1 MVQERQAELPQAES
15 PFPTWGAIAST
26 RVDADTLIARG
37 PVLFWGV
44 ILSATAAATALNL
57 RNGQDVL
64 APIKWDLEAEA
75 TVSTVV
81 LLPRPVL
88 FEFGIF
94 ADVDANI
101 LSAIVLFEYV
111 SAVPHALAPPAV
123 IEQAEAE

>member
-1 MVQERQAELPQAES
+1 MSRQAELPQAES
-15 PFPTWGAIAST
+15 PFPTWDAIASE
-26 RVDADTLIARG
+26 RVTADSLIARG

-44 ILSATAAATALNL
+44 IVTAAAAATRLNL

-75 TVSTVV
+75 AASTVG
-81 LLPRPVL
+81 LLTRPVL

-101 LSAIVLFEYV
+101 LSAVVLFEYV
-111 SAVPHALAPPAV
+111 SAVPHEQAPPAV
-123 IEQAEAE
+123 QEQAEAE